1 MYKFLLIGLIG
12 FFLASCSWVKLTEEG
27 EKVSVRDASEVSDC
41 KKVARTTAELRSKV
55 MGINRNADKVKKE
68 LETLA
73 RNAAVDYG
81 GNVVVP
87 ESEIMEGKQSF
98 NVYNCP

>member
-1 MYKFLLIGLIG
+1 MHKLIVAVLFGMSLV
-12 FFLASCSWVKLTEEG
+12 SCTWVKVTEEG
-27 EKVSVRDASEVSDC
+27 EKVSVRDASQVSDC

-55 MGINRNADKVKKE
+55 MGINRNKEKVQKE
-68 LETLA
+68 LEDLA

-87 ESEIMEGKQSF
+87 ESEVKDGKQSF
-98 NVYNCP
+98 AVYNCP